1 MVDVAARLSSLSLLR
16 RCAVTGSD
24 GNIGAVQQALIDP
37 FDWRISFLVVETGA
51 WLFGRW
57 VLILPSLL
65 LQPIQRRSMHM
76 DVNQRTVRTSP
87 TLHPLQGVSAQQTR
101 ATLLHYGQP
110 APSSRNLPLVSDEEL
125 CRCELVSEGRGM
137 GSVVDLIYDDVA
149 WRLRYLL
156 VDTSGWWQGGP
167 RVLISPHWLTEVD
180 LAAKKIHLTVQREA
194 VRASPRFQDIGTID
208 RDYETALHRGYGQR
222 PYWMGPAHA
231 G

>member
-24 GNIGAVQQALIDP
+24 GNIGAVRLSLIDP
-37 FDWRISFLVVETGA
+37 SDWRISFLVVETGA

-65 LQPIQRRSMHM
+65 LQPIRPRSMHM
-76 DVNQRTVRTSP
+76 DANQRTVRTSP
-87 TLHPLQGVSAQQTR
+87 TLHPLQGVSPQQTR

-110 APSSRNLPLVSDEEL
+110 APASKDLPLLSDEEL
-125 CRCELVSEGRGM
+125 GGCELISEGKGM
-137 GSVVDLIYDDVA
+137 GSVVDLVYDDVT
-149 WRLRYLL
+149 WMLRYLL
-156 VDTSGWWQGGP
+156 VDTSAWWQGGP
-167 RVLISPHWLTEVD
+167 HVLISPHWLAEVD
-180 LAAKKIHLTVQREA
+180 IAAKKIHLTVQREA

>member
-1 MVDVAARLSSLSLLR
+1 MVDVAARLSSLSLLTC
-16 RCAVTGSD
+16 CAVTGSD
-24 GNIGAVQQALIDP
+24 GNIGAVRLSLIDP
-37 FDWRISFLVVETGA
+37 SDWRISFLVVETGA

-65 LQPIQRRSMHM
+65 LQPIRPRSMHM

-87 TLHPLQGVSAQQTR
+87 TLHPLQGVSPQQSR

-110 APSSRNLPLVSDEEL
+110 APTSKDLPLLSDEEL
-125 CRCELVSEGRGM
+125 GGCELISEGKGM
-137 GSVVDLIYDDVA
+137 GSVVDLIYDDVT
-149 WRLRYLL
+149 WTLRYLL
-156 VDTSGWWQGGP
+156 VDTSAWWQGGP
-167 RVLISPHWLTEVD
+167 RVLISPHWLAEVD
-180 LAAKKIHLTVQREA
+180 IAAKKIHLTVQREA

-208 RDYETALHRGYGQR
+208 REYETALHRGYGQR

>member
-1 MVDVAARLSSLSLLR
+1 MVDSPAHLSSFSLLR
-16 RCAVTGSD
+16 RCTVTGSD
-24 GNIGAVQQALIDP
+24 GNIGTVRQALIDAA
-37 FDWRISFLVVETGA
+37 DWNISFLILETGA

-65 LQPIQRRSMHM
+65 LQPIQRGSMHM

-87 TLHPLQGVSAQQTR
+87 TLHPLQGVSTQQTR

-110 APSSRNLPLVSDEEL
+110 VPTSRDLSMVSDEEL
-125 CRCELVSEGRGM
+125 VGCKLVSEGRDM

-149 WRLRYLL
+149 WKLRYLL
-156 VDTSGWWQGGP
+156 VDTSAWWQSGP
-167 RVLISPHWLTEVD
+167 RVLISPHWLTAIDPV
-180 LAAKKIHLTVQREA
+180 AKQIRLTVQHAA

-208 RDYETALHRGYGQR
+208 RDYEAALHRGYGQR
-222 PYWMGPAHA
+222 PYWLGPVHA

>member
-1 MVDVAARLSSLSLLR
+1 MPDVPTRLSSLSLLH
-16 RCAVTGSD
+16 RCKVTGSD
-24 GNIGAVQQALIDP
+24 GDVGIVRLALIDP
-37 FDWRISFLVVETGA
+37 ADWRIRFLVLETGA

-65 LQPIQRRSMHM
+65 LQPIQRGSMHM

-87 TLHPLQGVSAQQTR
+87 TLHPLQGVSTQQTR
-101 ATLLHYGQP
+101 ATLLHYGQTVP
-110 APSSRNLPLVSDEEL
+110 TSKQLLVVSDEDLRGYEL
-125 CRCELVSEGRGM
+125 ISDGRGM

-156 VDTSGWWQGGP
+156 VDTSAWWQGGP
-167 RVLISPHWLTEVD
+167 RVLISPLWLTEID
-180 LAAKKIHLTVQREA
+180 PAAKRIRLTVDRA
-194 VRASPRFQDIGTID
+194 VVRASPRFQDIGTID

-222 PYWMGPAHA
+222 PYWLEPANA